1 MGQILSQDEVDTLLR
16 GVTDGQVETETDEVA
31 DPSGIVSYDLTSQ
44 ERIIRGRM
52 PTLEIIHQRFCRIFR
67 SSLSTMV
74 RRVVDVSLVSSDM
87 IKFAEFLKGLPVPT
101 SLHIFKIEP
110 LRGYALLV
118 LETKLVFHLVDVL
131 FGGKGKER
139 VRVEGRDFTAIEN
152 SIIRKIVF
160 KALED
165 LGVAWRPVYELNIE
179 YSRSEV
185 NPQFAGIVPPSD
197 LVVVTSFE
205 AELEEAQGNI
215 SICIPYSVIEPI
227 RQKLHTGFQ
236 SERLEVDQAWL
247 KRLEERVLEA
257 EVETMVLLGRTSIT
271 PRELMALKQG
281 GVLVLDGWVTDELEA
296 RVEGVA
302 KFRGT
307 PGTYHRCQAFQITSL
322 IQGRS

>member
-16 GVTDGQVETETDEVA
+16 GVTDGEIETETDEVA

-52 PTLEIIHQRFCRIFR
+52 PTLEIIYQRFSRLFR

-87 IKFAEFLKGLPVPT
+87 IKFGEFLKGLPVPT
-101 SLHIFKIEP
+101 SLHVFKIEP
-110 LRGYALLV
+110 LRGFALLV

-131 FGGKGKER
+131 FGGRGKER

-152 SIIRKIVF
+152 SIIRKVVS
-160 KALED
+160 KALEE
-165 LGVAWRPVYELNIE
+165 LEMAWKPVYELNIE

-197 LVVVTSFE
+197 LVVMTSFE
-205 AELEEAQGNI
+205 AELEESQGNI
-215 SICIPYSVIEPI
+215 SICIPYSAIEPI

-236 SERLEVDQAWL
+236 SERLEVDQTWVT
-247 KRLEERVLEA
+247 RLGERMMEA
-257 EVETMVLLGRTSIT
+257 EVEVVVQLGRTTVT
-271 PRELMALKQG
+271 PRELMALKKG
-281 GVLVLDGWVTDELEA
+281 DVLMLDGWATDELEA
-296 RVEGVA
+296 LVEGIP
-302 KFRGT
+302 KFRGIA
-307 PGTYHRCQAFQITSL
+307 GIYQGCQAFRINSL
-322 IQGRS
+322 IAGRT